1 MLSGS
6 FHTVP
11 MSDITIAPDRQ
22 RKELK
27 GVEELAASIRSLGL
41 IHPIVLTPDLQ
52 LVAGERRFR
61 AHEFLGL
68 THIQAQLTTDLPR
81 EELEIIELEENVKRK
96 DLTWT
101 EDVIAVSRI
110 HELKMQQEQEW
121 NLTKTADALS
131 LTVAAV
137 SNRLLIKRY
146 MDENEPLVV
155 NADTY
160 SVALNVARRKEQRKQ
175 ESDDEAMDDTIG
187 NFMAAPISVNKLPS
201 ASTPRGAALGKVA
214 SSEEKTE
221 LPIPKPA
228 EDHPY
233 LNIDFLEWAK
243 SPLAE
248 KKINFLHCDF
258 PYGVSFDKYNRGAT
272 GTFGGYSDSKEAF
285 ERCMEALSLCMETH
299 ISPSAHIMFWF
310 SGKLGLL
317 YSAYQR
323 LEAMGWTMNPTPL
336 IWHRSDNSGILPD
349 PQRGPRQVY
358 EVCIF
363 GNRGDRKVVQAVS
376 NLYAHPKTKDIHASE
391 KPRPML
397 QHFFR
402 MFVDEF
408 TVMLDPTMGSGNA
421 VIAAEEMGAASALG
435 LEALPEFYENAIAY
449 RKRVKARVE

>member
-6 FHTVP
+6 FRTVP
-11 MSDITIAPDRQ
+11 LSSITVAPDRQ
-22 RKELK
+22 RKDLK
-27 GVEELAASIRSLGL
+27 GVEELAASIRTLGL
-41 IHPIVLTPDLQ
+41 IHPIVLTPDFQ

-68 THIQAQLTTDLPR
+68 THIQAQLTTELPR

-96 DLTWT
+96 DLTWA

-110 HELKMQQEQEW
+110 HELKMRQEADW
-121 NLTKTADALS
+121 SLTKTADALS
-131 LTVAAV
+131 LTGAAI

-146 MDENEPLVV
+146 MEAKEPLVCE
-155 NADTY
+155 ADTY

-175 ESDDEAMDDTIG
+175 EADDEDMDETIG
-187 NFMAAPISVNKLPS
+187 EFMSAPISVNKLS
-201 ASTPRGAALGKVA
+201 NAVTPRGVALPKEVGEA
-214 SSEEKTE
+214 EPELQ
-221 LPIPKPA
+221 LPIAA
-228 EDHPY
+228 EQHPY
-233 LNIDFLEWAK
+233 LNIDFLDWAK
-243 SPLAE
+243 LPLTGR
-248 KKINFLHCDF
+248 KVNFIHCDF
-258 PYGVSFDKYNRGAT
+258 PYGISYDKHNGGAS
-272 GTFGGYSDSKEAF
+272 GTFGGYADSKEAF
-285 ERCMEALSLCMETH
+285 ERCMEALGLCMENH
-299 ISPSAHIMFWF
+299 IAPSAHIMFWF

-323 LEAMGWTMNPTPL
+323 LEAMGWAMNPTPL

-358 EVCIF
+358 EVCLF

-376 NLYAHPKTKDIHASE
+376 NLYGHPKTKDIHASE

-402 MFVDEF
+402 MFVDES

-421 VIAAEEMGAASALG
+421 VIAAEEMGAASVLG

-449 RKRVKARVE
+449 RKRVKARAD

>member
-6 FHTVP
+6 FRTVP
-11 MSDITIAPDRQ
+11 LSAITVAPDRQ

-27 GVEELAASIRSLGL
+27 GVEELAASIRALGL
-41 IHPIVLTPDLQ
+41 IHPIIITPDFQ

-61 AHEFLGL
+61 AHEMLGL
-68 THIQAQLTTDLPR
+68 THIQAQLTTELPR

-96 DLTWT
+96 DLTWN

-110 HELKMQQEQEW
+110 HELKMRQEPEW
-121 NLTKTADALS
+121 SLTKTADALS
-131 LTVAAV
+131 LTAAAI

-146 MDENEPLVV
+146 MDEGEPLVI

-160 SVALNVARRKEQRKQ
+160 SVALNVSRRKEQRKQ

-187 NFMAAPISVNKLPS
+187 NFMAAPISVNKLS
-201 ASTPRGAALGKVA
+201 DATQPRGVAIGKVA
-214 SSEEKTE
+214 APGEEAE
-221 LPIPKPA
+221 LSLPPQA
-228 EDHPY
+228 ESHPY

-243 SPLAE
+243 TPLVS

-258 PYGVSFDKYNRGAT
+258 PYGISFDKHNGGAS
-272 GTFGGYSDSKEAF
+272 GTFGSYSDSKEAF
-285 ERCMEALSLCMETH
+285 ERCMEALALCMETH
-299 ISPSAHIMFWF
+299 VSPSAHIMFWF

-402 MFVDEF
+402 MFVDES

-421 VIAAEEMGAASALG
+421 VIAAEGMGAASVLG
-435 LEALPEFYENAIAY
+435 LEALSEFYENAIAY
-449 RKRVKARVE
+449 RKRVKARDE